1 MTGREGS
8 ALAFLWP
15 FRATL
20 FHIFKLAV
28 GFRGRIKPS
37 TDGLVIVEFIEYVN
51 VLTTDNFGLASNL
64 KVTDY
69 ETLSGRWYFEK
80 EVNER

>member
-1 MTGREGS
+1 M
-8 ALAFLWP
+8 
-15 FRATL
+15 

-69 ETLSGRWYFEK
+69 ETLSGR
-80 EVNER
+80 